1 MPKKRKDNSLADRD
15 MVLLV
20 AVVLVLIAI
29 VLVCCKQSV
38 PAALLV
44 VFVIALLGLTMDQVD
59 EESAQVVP
67 VVSSRVNAN
76 LKARP
81 ATSFVQA
88 CPPHIPP
95 VPNAVNHV
103 PLEGQG
109 LPPGLTMYPYPPPT
123 PAQEGASPPQQ
134 NIEQVVPVE
143 NVTVTNVPVKQN
155 DPPTPP
161 KVCSVNSAYNQY
173 NPPAIN
179 APEANTYQ
187 DLYVLPT
194 DVSRP
199 DGQSI
204 AQVQAKTLSKCI
216 KKEVGAFPKPDRMKG
231 NDVFMGED
239 TVVEIELEKLKGQQA
254 TKSLPYQNPNYPEKP
269 QPTGSSTLN
278 AALEVSPPAFQEYYY
293 VKPLPD
299 FNKEMKQKIRNEGL
313 YGIHGDLNCLAMRRG
328 AVADKGFVQPMN
340 ARQEWLRYLAYDMPN
355 YRNQWQTARSN
366 TVNSD
371 TRYFK

>member
-1 MPKKRKDNSLADRD
+1 MPKKRKDNRLADRD
-15 MVLLV
+15 FVLLV
-20 AVVLVLIAI
+20 AVILVLVAI

-44 VFVIALLGLTMDQVD
+44 VFVMALLALSVD
-59 EESAQVVP
+59 RNDKIQIISEPIAAAR
-67 VVSSRVNAN
+67 VSNNTA

-81 ATSFVQA
+81 ATTFVQS
-88 CPPHIPP
+88 CPTYIPT

-103 PLEGQG
+103 AVEGQG
-109 LPPGLTMYPYPPPT
+109 LPPGLTMYPSYNIQNT
-123 PAQEGASPPQQ
+123 LPAGTQSQIR
-134 NIEQVVPVE
+134 NVEQVVPVE

-155 DPPTPP
+155 DPPQAP
-161 KVCSVNSAYNQY
+161 KVCSVNSAYDQY
-173 NPPAIN
+173 NPPAMN
-179 APEANTYQ
+179 APQANTYQ

-199 DGQSI
+199 EGQSI

-254 TKSLPYQNPNYPEKP
+254 TNSLPRPHQ
-269 QPTGSSTLN
+269 QPTGSSTMY
-278 AALEVSPPAFQEYYY
+278 AALEVSPPALPEYHY

-313 YGIHGDLNCLAMRRG
+313 YGIHGDLNCASMRRG
-328 AVADKGFVQPMN
+328 AVADKGFVQPVN

-355 YRNQWQTARSN
+355 YRNQWQTARAN

>member
-1 MPKKRKDNSLADRD
+1 MSRKRKDSKLEDRD
-15 MVLLV
+15 FMLLV

-44 VFVIALLGLTMDQVD
+44 VFVMALLALSIEKPD
-59 EESAQVVP
+59 EYVSVQSAP
-67 VVSSRVNAN
+67 AAPLR
-76 LKARP
+76 ARP
-81 ATSFVQA
+81 ATTLYRA

-109 LPPGLTMYPYPPPT
+109 LPPALTLQSQPVVDT
-123 PAQEGASPPQQ
+123 KNLQS
-134 NIEQVVPVE
+134 VVPVE
-143 NVTVTNVPVKQN
+143 SVTVTNVPVKQS
-155 DPPTPP
+155 DPPLAP
-161 KVCSVNSAYNQY
+161 KVCSVNSRYNEF
-173 NPPAIN
+173 NPP
-179 APEANTYQ
+179 EMMSSQSNTYQ

-199 DGQSI
+199 AGQSI
-204 AQVQAKTLSKCI
+204 AQVQAKTNTECI
-216 KKEVGAFPKPDRMKG
+216 KKEIGAFPAPDRMKG
-231 NDVFMGED
+231 GDVFMGDEKQM
-239 TVVEIELEKLKGQQA
+239 VLELELERLKGQEA
-254 TKSLPYQNPNYPEKP
+254 TNSLITPPE
-269 QPTGSSTLN
+269 GSAVLN
-278 AALEVSPPAFQEYYY
+278 AALEVSPPAFNEYYY

-313 YGIHGDLNCLAMRRG
+313 YGIHGDLNCINMRRS
-328 AVADKGFVQPMN
+328 ATADTGFVQPVN
-340 ARQEWLRYLAYDMPN
+340 ARQEWLRYLAFDMPN
-355 YRNQWQTARSN
+355 YRNQWQTARAN

>member
-1 MPKKRKDNSLADRD
+1 MSRKAKNSKLADRD
-15 MVLLV
+15 FVLLV

-44 VFVIALLGLTMDQVD
+44 VFVMALLALSIEKPQEYEVADV
-59 EESAQVVP
+59 EAAPAVRAQTSP
-67 VVSSRVNAN
+67 QTF
-76 LKARP
+76 KARP
-81 ATSFVQA
+81 ATTMGYA
-88 CPPHIPP
+88 CPPNIPA

-109 LPPGLTMYPYPPPT
+109 LPPALTL
-123 PAQEGASPPQQ
+123 Q
-134 NIEQVVPVE
+134 NQPFHSSSNLQSVVPVE
-143 NVTVTNVPVKQN
+143 SVTVTNVPVVQN
-155 DPPTPP
+155 DPPQAP
-161 KVCSVNSAYNQY
+161 KVCSVNSRYNEF
-173 NPPAIN
+173 NPPDMN
-179 APEANTYQ
+179 SQQSNTYE

-199 DGQSI
+199 KGQQI
-204 AQVQAKTLSKCI
+204 AQVQAKTMSKCI
-216 KKEVGAFPKPDRMKG
+216 KKEIGAFPAPDRMKG
-231 NDVFMGED
+231 GDVFMGDEAD
-239 TVVEIELEKLKGQQA
+239 MMVQLELERLKGQA
-254 TKSLPYQNPNYPEKP
+254 STNSLVVPPE
-269 QPTGSSTLN
+269 GSSVLN
-278 AALEVSPPAFQEYYY
+278 AALEVSPPEFVEYNY

-313 YGIHGDLNCLAMRRG
+313 YGIHGDLNCLNMRRS
-328 AVADKGFVQPMN
+328 ATADTGFVQPIN

-355 YRNQWQTARSN
+355 YKNQWQTARAN